1 MKNLKLSVKNIYC
14 SWCAKLI
21 KNDLAK
27 ELGIKKAFIKEKDDD
42 IQEIYLRVDKNIK
55 MDYLIKILQRRGV
68 ELISID

>member
-14 SWCAKLI
+14 SWCVKLI
-21 KNDLAK
+21 ENDLAK
-27 ELGIKKAFIKEKDDD
+27 ELGIKTVFIKEKGND

-55 MDYLIKILQRRGV
+55 MNYLIKILQRRGV